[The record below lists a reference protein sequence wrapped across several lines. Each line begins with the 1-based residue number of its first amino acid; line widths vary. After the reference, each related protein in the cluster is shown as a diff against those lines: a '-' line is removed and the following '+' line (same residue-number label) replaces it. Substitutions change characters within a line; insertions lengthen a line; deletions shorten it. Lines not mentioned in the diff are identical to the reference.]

1 MSVMN
6 AEIALG
12 FVAKDMDLLFLAL
25 LDNGSINLCAS
36 NERLTNKSLVA
47 FLPPVKMIA
56 YISLFLISFSGL
68 ARPILRLA
76 IMVPI
81 KGLKPF
87 LSGCS
92 PKEHTTY

>member
-47 FLPPVKMIA
+47 FDIQH
-56 YISLFLISFSGL
+56 LIE
-68 ARPILRLA
+68 ANLA
-76 IMVPI
+76 I
-81 KGLKPF
+81 F
-87 LSGCS
+87 LTIDLLGVDDLSNLSFDLLAAG
-92 PKEHTTY
+92 